1 MPTDED
7 LVTKSARD
15 RLIVALDLP
24 SIAEAE
30 KAVADL
36 GDTVSFYKVG
46 YELVLA
52 GGLEF
57 AGSLVRSGKKLFL
70 DLKLHDIANTVSR
83 GTERAAALGA
93 TFLTIHAFPPTM
105 KAAIEGRGK
114 SGLKLLAVTVLT
126 SWNDADL
133 KESGYGIGVRDLVLR
148 RAEQAAVLGVDGLIA
163 SPLEA
168 AELRRAVGKSML
180 IVTPGIRPAGGEA
193 GDQKRVMTPAA
204 AIKAGVDHIVVGRP
218 IIEAKDRKAA
228 AQAIVVEI
236 ESALK

>member
-1 MPTDED
+1 MA
-7 LVTKSARD
+7 LSARD

-24 SIAEAE
+24 SVAEAE

-36 GDTVSFYKVG
+36 GDAVSFYKVG

-57 AGSLVRSGKKLFL
+57 AARLARSGKKLFL
-70 DLKLHDIANTVSR
+70 DLKLHDIANTVSSA
-83 GTERAAALGA
+83 TERAAALGA
-93 TFLTIHAFPPTM
+93 TFLTVHAFPPTM
-105 KAAIEGRGK
+105 KAAVEGRGK

-148 RAEQAAVLGVDGLIA
+148 RAEQAAVLGIDGLVA

-180 IVTPGIRPAGGEA
+180 IVTPGVRPAGVAA

-218 IIEAKDRKAA
+218 ILEANDRKAA
-228 AQAIVVEI
+228 ANAIVAEI

>member
-1 MPTDED
+1 MTI
-7 LVTKSARD
+7 SARD
-15 RLIVALDLP
+15 RLIVALDFP
-24 SIAEAE
+24 SVAEAE

-57 AGSLVRSGKKLFL
+57 AAGLARSGKKLFL
-70 DLKLHDIANTVSR
+70 DLKLHDIANTVTR
-83 GTERAAALGA
+83 ATERAAALGA
-93 TFLTIHAFPPTM
+93 TFLTVHAFPPTM
-105 KAAIEGRGK
+105 KAAAEGRGK

-133 KESGYGIGVRDLVLR
+133 KESGYSIGVHDLVLR
-148 RAEQAAVLGVDGLIA
+148 RAEQAAVLGIDGLIA
-163 SPLEA
+163 SPVEA

-180 IVTPGIRPAGGEA
+180 IVTPGVRPAGSAA

-218 IIEAKDRKAA
+218 IIEAKDRKAT
-228 AQAIVVEI
+228 AQAIVAEI

>member
-1 MPTDED
+1 MTI
-7 LVTKSARD
+7 SARD
-15 RLIVALDLP
+15 RLIVALDFP
-24 SIAEAE
+24 SVAEAE

-36 GDTVSFYKVG
+36 GDAVSFYKVG

-57 AGSLVRSGKKLFL
+57 AGSLERSGKKLFL
-70 DLKLHDIANTVSR
+70 DLKLHDIANTVSNAT
-83 GTERAAALGA
+83 GRAAALGA
-93 TFLTIHAFPPTM
+93 TFLTVHAFPPTM
-105 KAAIEGRGK
+105 KAAVEGRGK

-148 RAEQAAVLGVDGLIA
+148 RAEQAAVLGIDGLVA
-163 SPLEA
+163 SPVEA

-180 IVTPGIRPAGGEA
+180 IVTPGVRPAGAEA

-204 AIKAGVDHIVVGRP
+204 AIEAGVDHIVVGRP

-228 AQAIVVEI
+228 AQAIVAEI

>member
-1 MPTDED
+1 MT
-7 LVTKSARD
+7 LSARD

-24 SIAEAE
+24 SVAEAE
-30 KAVADL
+30 KVVVDL
-36 GDTVSFYKVG
+36 GDAVSFYKVG

-57 AGSLVRSGKKLFL
+57 AAGLTRSGKKLFL
-70 DLKLHDIANTVSR
+70 DLKLHDIANTVSSA
-83 GTERAAALGA
+83 TERAATLGA
-93 TFLTIHAFPPTM
+93 TFLTVHAFPPTM
-105 KAAIEGRGK
+105 KAAVEGRGK

-126 SWNDADL
+126 SWNDVDL
-133 KESGYGIGVRDLVLR
+133 QESGYAIGVRDLVMR
-148 RAEQAAVLGVDGLIA
+148 RAEQAAVLGIDGLVA
-163 SPLEA
+163 SPVEA

-180 IVTPGIRPAGGEA
+180 IVTPGVRPAGSAA

-218 IIEAKDRKAA
+218 IIEAKDRRAA
-228 AQAIVVEI
+228 AQAIVAEI

>member
-1 MPTDED
+1 MTI
-7 LVTKSARD
+7 SARD

-24 SIAEAE
+24 SVAAAE

-57 AGSLVRSGKKLFL
+57 AAGLARSGKKLFL
-70 DLKLHDIANTVSR
+70 DLKLHDIANTVTRAS
-83 GTERAAALGA
+83 ERAAALGA
-93 TFLTIHAFPPTM
+93 TFLTVHAFPPTM
-105 KAAIEGRGK
+105 KAAVEGRGK

-133 KESGYGIGVRDLVLR
+133 KESGYGLGVRDLVLR
-148 RAEQAAVLGVDGLIA
+148 RAEQAAVLGIDGLVA
-163 SPLEA
+163 SPMEA

-180 IVTPGIRPAGGEA
+180 IVTPGVRPAGSAA

-218 IIEAKDRKAA
+218 VIEAKDRRAA
-228 AQAIVVEI
+228 AQAIVAEI

>member
-1 MPTDED
+1 MTI
-7 LVTKSARD
+7 SARD
-15 RLIVALDLP
+15 RLIVALDFP
-24 SIAEAE
+24 SVAEAE

-57 AGSLVRSGKKLFL
+57 AGSLARSGKKLFL
-70 DLKLHDIANTVSR
+70 DLKLHDIANTVSNAT
-83 GTERAAALGA
+83 GRAAALGA
-93 TFLTIHAFPPTM
+93 TFLTVHAFPPTM
-105 KAAIEGRGK
+105 KAAVEGRGK

-133 KESGYGIGVRDLVLR
+133 KESGYSIGVHDLVLR
-148 RAEQAAVLGVDGLIA
+148 RAEQAAVLGIDGLIA
-163 SPLEA
+163 SPVEA

-180 IVTPGIRPAGGEA
+180 IVTPGVRPAGSA
-193 GDQKRVMTPAA
+193 VGDQKRVMTPAA
-204 AIKAGVDHIVVGRP
+204 AIKAGVDHLVVGRP

-228 AQAIVVEI
+228 AQAIVAEI

>member
-1 MPTDED
+1 MTI
-7 LVTKSARD
+7 SARD

-24 SIAEAE
+24 SVAQAE
-30 KAVADL
+30 KTVADL

-57 AGSLVRSGKKLFL
+57 ATGLARSGKKLFL
-70 DLKLHDIANTVSR
+70 DLKLHDIANTVTRAS
-83 GTERAAALGA
+83 ERAAALGA
-93 TFLTIHAFPPTM
+93 TFLTVHAFPPTM
-105 KAAIEGRGK
+105 KAACEGRGK

-126 SWNDADL
+126 SWNDMDL
-133 KESGYGIGVRDLVLR
+133 KESGYAIGVHDLVMR
-148 RAEQAAVLGVDGLIA
+148 RAEQAAVLGIDGLVA
-163 SPLEA
+163 SPMEA
-168 AELRRAVGKSML
+168 AELRRAVGRSML
-180 IVTPGIRPAGGEA
+180 IVTPGVRPAGAAA
-193 GDQKRVMTPAA
+193 GDQKRTMTPAA

-228 AQAIVVEI
+228 AQAIVAEI

>member
-1 MPTDED
+1 MAIS
-7 LVTKSARD
+7 VRD

-24 SIAEAE
+24 SVAEAE

-57 AGSLVRSGKKLFL
+57 AAGLVRSGKKLFL
-70 DLKLHDIANTVSR
+70 DLKLHDIANTVTRAS
-83 GTERAAALGA
+83 ERAAALGA
-93 TFLTIHAFPPTM
+93 TFLTVHAFPPTM
-105 KAAIEGRGK
+105 KAASEGRGR

-133 KESGYGIGVRDLVLR
+133 KESGYAVGVRDLVMR
-148 RAEQAAVLGVDGLIA
+148 RAEQAAVLGIDGLVA
-163 SPLEA
+163 SPIEA

-180 IVTPGIRPAGGEA
+180 IVTPGVRPAGSAA

-204 AIKAGVDHIVVGRP
+204 AIKAGADHIVVGRP

-228 AQAIVVEI
+228 AQSIVAEI

>member
-1 MPTDED
+1 
-7 LVTKSARD
+7 VTISARD
-15 RLIVALDLP
+15 RLIVALDFP
-24 SIAEAE
+24 SVAEAE

-52 GGLEF
+52 GGLDF
-57 AGSLVRSGKKLFL
+57 AAGLVRSGKKLFF
-70 DLKLHDIANTVSR
+70 DLKLHDIANTVTR
-83 GTERAAALGA
+83 ATERAATLGA
-93 TFLTIHAFPPTM
+93 TFLTVHAFPPTM
-105 KAAIEGRGK
+105 KAAVEGRGK

-133 KESGYGIGVRDLVLR
+133 KESGYGIGVRDLVLH

-180 IVTPGIRPAGGEA
+180 IVTPGVRPAGSAA
-193 GDQKRVMTPAA
+193 GDQKRVMTPAE

-218 IIEAKDRKAA
+218 VIEAKDRKAA
-228 AQAIVVEI
+228 ARAIVAEI